1 VLEVN
6 DEVRDLIAGRAT
18 EQAIRKAAKRCGM
31 RSMFEDGLEKSAQG
45 LTTLDEVLR
54 VVSPDESSEPAAR
67 TRASEVASGSS
78 PVPVAPVTGPE
89 GEPAR
94 VPGGRRVLV
103 VEDSPTITSVVK
115 YFLELE
121 GFDVL
126 LAGDGLVGL
135 EMAQREHP
143 DLIVSDVNMP
153 EMGGV
158 AMVKA
163 LRLDP
168 RMSDVCI
175 LMLTSESSVECET
188 EVLAAGADD
197 YILKPVEPRRLA
209 ARVKALLGRPRPTA
223 A

>member
-1 VLEVN
+1 
-6 DEVRDLIAGRAT
+6 
-18 EQAIRKAAKRCGM
+18 
-31 RSMFEDGLEKSAQG
+31 
-45 LTTLDEVLR
+45 
-54 VVSPDESSEPAAR
+54 
-67 TRASEVASGSS
+67 
-78 PVPVAPVTGPE
+78 
-89 GEPAR
+89 
-94 VPGGRRVLV
+94 VLV
-103 VEDSPTITSVVK
+103 VEDSPTVTSVVK

-135 EMAQREHP
+135 ELARREHP

-209 ARVKALLGRPRPTA
+209 ARVKALLARPRPTA